1 MRLRKSQRLKKEL
14 GLFDVFAISTGAMF
28 SSGFFLLPGL
38 AAAKAGPA
46 VVLAYLLAG
55 ILIIPAMLSAAELST
70 AMPRAGGAYYFVD
83 RSLGPQMGALAGFGT
98 WLALVF
104 KSAFALIGMGAYL
117 ALFVHLPIEPLAVG
131 LTLMFVALNVVGA
144 KETTGFQKVLVFVL
158 IAVLAFFLIQGLAAV
173 ASMGPSRVAREQFT
187 PFAPFGLTGLVAT
200 VGFVFVSYAGLTKVA
215 SVSEE
220 VSKPDRNIP
229 LGMLLS
235 LAVTTVIYVLGVMII
250 VAVLE
255 PEALHGDLTP
265 VATAAQAFFGW
276 LPGATGIVLIVIAAI
291 AAFASTAN
299 AGVMAASR
307 YLLAMA
313 RDRLLWGAFA
323 RLGRF
328 HTPTL
333 AVLATGAAMALIVIV
348 IDPEG
353 VAKLASAFQLLMFA
367 LLNIA
372 VVVMR
377 ESHIESYDPGYRSFG
392 YPWVHLAGI
401 LVYLGLIVMLGWWP
415 IVFTA
420 GVVVVGLAW
429 YVFYARSSV
438 VRSGAIYHVFERL
451 GRQRF
456 VGLDHE
462 LREIIREKG
471 LRDED
476 PFDEVVARAYVLDVP
491 DRERLTTLIRQAS
504 ARLHSRLPVTGE
516 QLVKQFI
523 AGLEGGLTPVAH
535 GAALLHTRVPG
546 VPTSELVLGRAPR
559 GVEWDATAVATDGM
573 PVQAVF
579 FLVSG
584 QDNPGWHLRILGAL
598 AGRIEEDDFIPSWLE
613 AENDEALRATLL
625 RGDRVLTLAIQRD
638 GATEALA
645 GHALREI
652 TLPPGILVALIRRH
666 GDSIV
671 PRGSTV
677 LRAGDRLTVIGEPE
691 SLRRLARQYA
701 DAIPPVEESG
711 PEGVA

>member
-1 MRLRKSQRLKKEL
+1 MRLKKPQRLKKQL
-14 GLFDVFAISTGAMF
+14 GLVDVFAISTGAMF

-38 AAAKAGPA
+38 AAAQAGPA

-55 ILIIPAMLSAAELST
+55 ILIIPAMLSAAELSS

-83 RSLGPQMGALAGFGT
+83 RSLGPQAGAVAGLGT

-117 ALFVHLPIEPLAVG
+117 ALFVHLQIEPLAVG
-131 LTLMFVALNVVGA
+131 LTLVFVVLNIVGA

-158 IAVLAFFLIQGLAAV
+158 IAVLAFFLVQGLAAV
-173 ASMGPSRVAREQFT
+173 VSLGPSRLARTQFA
-187 PFAPFGLTGLVAT
+187 PFAPFGLTGLLST

-215 SVSEE
+215 SVAEE

-229 LGMLLS
+229 NGMLLS
-235 LAVTTVIYVLGVMII
+235 LAVTTVIYVVGVTII

-255 PEALHGDLTP
+255 PEALHADLAP

-276 LPGATGIVLIVIAAI
+276 LPGRTGVVLIVIAAI

-299 AGVMAASR
+299 AGVLAASR
-307 YLLAMA
+307 YLLAMS

-333 AVLATGAAMALIVIV
+333 AVIVTGTVMAAIVIAM
-348 IDPEG
+348 DPEG

-367 LLNIA
+367 LLNVA

-377 ESHIESYDPGYRSFG
+377 ESHIESYDPGYRAFG
-392 YPWVHLAGI
+392 YPWLQIVGV
-401 LVYLGLIVMLGWWP
+401 LVYLVLIVMLGLWP
-415 IVFTA
+415 IVFSA

-429 YVFYARSSV
+429 YAIFARSSV

-456 VGLDHE
+456 MGLDRE

-471 LRDED
+471 LRDDD
-476 PFDEVVARAYVLDVP
+476 PFDEVVARAYVLNVP
-491 DRERLTTLIRQAS
+491 RPEPLTKLVRDAS
-504 ARLHSRLPVTGE
+504 VRLHARLPVTGE
-516 QLVKQFI
+516 QLIKQFLE
-523 AGLEGGLTPVAH
+523 GLEGGLTPVAH

-546 VPTSELVLGRAPR
+546 LPTSELVLGRTVR
-559 GVEWDATAVATDGM
+559 GIKWDAIEVPTDGT
-573 PVQAVF
+573 PVRAVF

-584 QDNPGWHLRILGAL
+584 QENPGWHLRILGAL
-598 AGRIEEDDFIPSWLE
+598 AGRVEEDDFMANWLE
-613 AENDEALRATLL
+613 AESDEAVRATLL
-625 RGDRVLTLAIQRD
+625 HRDRVLSFTIEREA
-638 GATEALA
+638 ATAELE
-645 GHALREI
+645 GRALRELR
-652 TLPPGILVALIRRH
+652 LPPGVLIALIRRY

-677 LRAGDRLTVIGEPE
+677 LRAGDHLTVIGEPE
-691 SLRRLARQYA
+691 GLQQLARIYMSIA
-701 DAIPPVEESG
+701 SG
-711 PEGVA
+711 GITGPHDVG